1 MCIHGIRWVMLQA
14 PNLEP
19 VLSPLCLCF
28 RTKWIGDNMGMVT
41 LVGSQIWWTWETEDV
56 FRRVREGSKHA
67 MKDFAAKLTGQL
79 SELTIMVRSD
89 LSNEVRKKVNTLII
103 IDVHARDI
111 IDTFVRDSIMDA
123 REFAWESQLRFYWDR
138 AQDDINIRQCSGLF
152 KYGYEYMGLNG
163 RLVITA
169 LTDRCYMTLTTAL
182 TYRLGGAPA
191 GPAGTGKTE
200 TVKDLA
206 KSMAVLCVVFNC
218 GEGLDYKA
226 MGSIFSGLVQ
236 CGAWGCFDE
245 FNRIEAEVLSV
256 VSSQIKQI
264 QEALKNDLPKFQFEG
279 KEISLDPRTGI
290 FITMNPG
297 YAGRT
302 ELPDNLKAL
311 FRPVTMVVPDLE
323 QICEIM
329 LFSEGF
335 DSAKVGGAGG

>member
-1 MCIHGIRWVMLQA
+1 
-14 PNLEP
+14 
-19 VLSPLCLCF
+19 
-28 RTKWIGDNMGMVT
+28 
-41 LVGSQIWWTWETEDV
+41 
-56 FRRVREGSKHA
+56 
-67 MKDFAAKLTGQL
+67 
-79 SELTIMVRSD
+79 
-89 LSNEVRKKVNTLII
+89 
-103 IDVHARDI
+103 
-111 IDTFVRDSIMDA
+111 
-123 REFAWESQLRFYWDR
+123 
-138 AQDDINIRQCSGLF
+138 
-152 KYGYEYMGLNG
+152 MGLNG

-169 LTDRCYMTLTTAL
+169 LTDRCYMTITTAL

-206 KSMAVLCVVFNC
+206 KCMALLCVVFNC
-218 GEGLDYKA
+218 GDGLDYKA

-245 FNRIEAEVLSV
+245 FNRIDAEVLSV

-264 QEALKNDLPKFQFEG
+264 QEAMKNGLKKFTFEG
-279 KEISLDPRTGI
+279 KEIALDARTGI

-311 FRPVTMVVPDLE
+311 FRPVTMIVPDLQ

-329 LFSEGF
+329 LFSEGLIITHF
-335 DSAKVGGAGG
+335 IHSLLPKTYCWVVMRAHIYIYSCSSRGVYKWIGAGLRQPSY